1 MKPARAQSPAPS
13 LGADASVQ
21 PSRQARIASRLVRM
35 VVKRWPR
42 NNLAATVRRSR
53 WLFGSPG
60 IFSFLYTRGVQITS
74 VKEAGVRGEWLAPS
88 SCSQEKVLLYLHG
101 GGYVSCS
108 PVSHRPITAELAR
121 MLRWRIFALDY
132 RLAPEHPFPA
142 AVDDAMYAY
151 GWLVK
156 SGVQPENITL
166 AGDSAG
172 GGLVVSLLLR
182 IRQQQRSLPA
192 RAACFSPW
200 VDLTGACNYRN
211 ANSCAMFRGA
221 DVSSFA
227 SLYLGTAAAT
237 APEASPIFADLAGL
251 PPLLI
256 QVSSTE
262 LLLDDAIR
270 LHEKALSACVQSTL
284 SIYPGVPHVW
294 QIFPAFIPEARL
306 ALLEAAEFLSAGKN
320 TPAISAIP

>member
-1 MKPARAQSPAPS
+1 M
-13 LGADASVQ
+13 Q
-21 PSRQARIASRLVRM
+21 PSRRARIASRLVRM

-60 IFSFLYTRGVQITS
+60 IFSFLQTSGVQITS
-74 VKEAGVRGEWLAPS
+74 VNEAAVRGEWLALR

-108 PVSHRPITAELAR
+108 PASHRPITARLAR
-121 MLRWRIFALDY
+121 MLGWRIFALDY

-151 GWLVK
+151 DWLAK
-156 SGVQPENITL
+156 SGMRAENITL

-172 GGLVVSLLLR
+172 GGLVVALLLR
-182 IRQQQRSLPA
+182 LRERQRPLPA
-192 RAACFSPW
+192 RAVCFSPW
-200 VDLTGACNYRN
+200 VDLTGDCNYRN
-211 ANSCAMFRGA
+211 ADSCAMFRGA

-237 APEASPIFADLAGL
+237 APEASPIFADLAGI

-262 LLLDDAIR
+262 LLLDDAVR
-270 LHEKALSACVQSTL
+270 LHERALGAGVQSTL

-294 QIFPAFIPEARL
+294 QIFPGLIPEARL

-320 TPAISAIP
+320 APAFSAIP